1 MNVAVCVACFA
12 CRVNWR
18 HENNRVL
25 TLFAGIQSYSGPVL
39 DQMVEACVPEDF
51 SAGRYTHVEAISGK
65 QDTAIQLLCKNFVA
79 ETTGVRFQT
88 FLDLR

>member
-1 MNVAVCVACFA
+1 
-12 CRVNWR
+12 
-18 HENNRVL
+18 
-25 TLFAGIQSYSGPVL
+25 
-39 DQMVEACVPEDF
+39 MVEACVPEDF

-65 QDTAIQLLCKNFVA
+65 QDTAIQLLYKNFVA